1 MNAEPLRA
9 EIQVLDTKA
18 VPEASGEPRW
28 SVRAKVLRVLS
39 GSLPSGTGEI
49 TLLVHSPTKAF
60 ATAQQELPGYV
71 FTLEFKG
78 PWQDPYAGEFQV
90 LQWHKGKG

>member
-1 MNAEPLRA
+1 MSEPLRI
-9 EIQVLDTKA
+9 ELQIS
-18 VPEASGEPRW
+18 EAQALPNPSGKVRW
-28 SVRAKVLRVLS
+28 SVRAKVLQVLS

-60 ATAQQELPGYV
+60 ATSPEELPSYV
-71 FTLEFKG
+71 FTLEFKS

-90 LQWHKGKG
+90 LNWHKRKG